1 MADLIT
7 SPLKAEKF
15 LQLIGKEEL
24 RFNKKDLMHCHRRE
38 DAGAHVVGGDYLSLR
53 GLRATSSRQPE
64 GK

>member
-15 LQLIGKEEL
+15 LQLIGKEGL
-24 RFNKKDLMHCHRRE
+24 RFNKDLVHYHRRE

-53 GLRATSSRQPE
+53 GLRASSSRQPE
-64 GK
+64 RK